1 MSYSELTD
9 LAPVGQGG
17 YGVVYRANC
26 GRFGTVAFKELNIQI
41 LGKRYLEVVLV
52 PHNCFGLLRRSIQYK
67 CKFACP
73 YTSN

>member
-26 GRFGTVAFKELNIQI
+26 GRFGTVAYKELNTKI
-41 LGKRYLEVVLV
+41 LTKRYSKVVLV
-52 PHNCFGLLRRSIQYK
+52 PYNCF
-67 CKFACP
+67 
-73 YTSN
+73 

>member
-9 LAPVGQGG
+9 LTKVGQGG

-26 GRFGTVAFKELNIQI
+26 GRFGTVAFKELNTQI

-52 PHNCFGLLRRSIQYK
+52 PHNCF
-67 CKFACP
+67 
-73 YTSN
+73 